1 MATVYLNIGLPK
13 TDATALQAFLL
24 ENENLLKEQG
34 YCFPNLQLNIKRK
47 KYRNRNGR
55 FLIYEPE
62 DSEEKSAIRDEG
74 FQQLGELAA
83 EYSNIVLAEEEIWQ
97 TAAKDKEFWR
107 KTAADFEKIGCQ
119 LKVIVYLYRQ
129 DLFVQSFWIQNV
141 QSNAVKET
149 ESFQECLEGGALA
162 DFPLD
167 YWECLTGIA
176 ESIGKENLIVRVHEK
191 EQLEGDE
198 HSIFSDFLQLIGLSL
213 TEQYTRESVKE
224 DLSLCGNFIEI
235 KRILNSVPAYQRMN
249 EFLCDPIN
257 LANDHLSKGCEQVD
271 ISLFAPGEQ
280 DAYLQRFEVSNRK
293 TAEEFLGR
301 ADGPLFY
308 EPVEEFPQW
317 EIEPDAM
324 YEDILLFATAVFCKQ
339 EQRMLDLKKSVQT
352 IQDNLFYKVCRKV
365 YKKIRHRK

>member
-1 MATVYLNIGLPK
+1 MATVYLSIGFLK
-13 TDATALQAFLL
+13 TDATAVQAFLC
-24 ENENLLKEQG
+24 ENENLLKDQG
-34 YCFPNLQLNIKRK
+34 YCFPDLQLNIKKECRDK
-47 KYRNRNGR
+47 NGR
-55 FLIYEPE
+55 FLIHKPE
-62 DSEEKSAIRDEG
+62 NSEERNTIRDEA
-74 FQQLGELAA
+74 FQKLKELAGG
-83 EYSNIVLAEEEIWQ
+83 YSNIVLSEEEIWQ
-97 TAAKDKEFWR
+97 MAAKDKEFW
-107 KTAADFEKIGCQ
+107 KQAAEDFEKIGCQ

-149 ESFQECLEGGALA
+149 ENFQECLENGALA

-167 YWECLTGIA
+167 YWDCLTGIA
-176 ESIGKENLIVRVHEK
+176 ENIGKENLIVRVHEK

-198 HSIFSDFLQLIGLSL
+198 QTIFSDFLHAIGLTL

-224 DLSLCGNFIEI
+224 DLRLNGNFIEI
-235 KRILNSVPAYQRMN
+235 KRILNSVPAYQKMN
-249 EFLCDPIN
+249 EFLCDPIT
-257 LANDHLSKGCEQVD
+257 LVNDHLSKDCKQVD

-280 DAYLQRFEVSNRK
+280 TAYLQRFEASNRK
-293 TAEEFLGR
+293 TAQDFLDR
-301 ADGPLFY
+301 ADGQLFY

-339 EQRMLDLKKSVQT
+339 EQRMLDLKKSVQV

-365 YKKIRHRK
+365 YKKIRYRK